1 MKGALRNRTA
11 LLLWAALLIPSVSL
25 MAQSGTLDPS
35 FGTGG
40 IVTTPGTLSPAA
52 LALQTDGKFVVAG
65 AVPLSNGATEL
76 ALARYNTNGSLDS
89 AFGKNGI
96 ATFNEGPAF
105 GMGLQSTG
113 KIVVAAP
120 GPQFS
125 IAVVR
130 FNSNGSLDTSFGTN
144 GIVTLKQ
151 FGRVFQPVS
160 GSVVIQPNDDILIG
174 VGLIVRLLPGGKVD
188 ATFGKGGVASVIEG
202 TSVLALQSNG
212 QILAASSFTF
222 TAGVIA
228 RYNANGS
235 LDKTFGVRGQA
246 GGLGTVA
253 AIAPL
258 SNGQFLAIGTLNS
271 AVAPAGGV
279 IQEGFSVLR
288 YNSNGTI
295 DTTLGSHGG
304 VITPFGNNAFA
315 GANAVAV
322 QLNGDI
328 VTAGETSA
336 VNPAFS
342 PSQASFA
349 LARYTP
355 NGALDTTFGNNGL
368 VTTSFGSNEVA
379 SVIAMVI
386 QPDGKIVVLGNEN
399 PTTFGTPNNGFTL
412 ARYLP

>member
-130 FNSNGSLDTSFGTN
+130 FNSNGSLDTSFGSN
-144 GIVTLKQ
+144 GVVTLTQ

-160 GSVVIQPNDDILIG
+160 GSVVIQSNDDILIG
-174 VGLIVRLLPGGKVD
+174 VGIIVRLLPNGQLDG
-188 ATFGKGGVASVIEG
+188 TFGKNGAASVIEG
-202 TSVLALQSNG
+202 ISSVALQSNG

-222 TAGVIA
+222 TAGEIA
-228 RYNANGS
+228 RYNTNGS

-246 GGLGTVA
+246 AGLGGVA
-253 AIAPL
+253 AIAPF
-258 SNGQFLAIGTLNS
+258 SNSQFVAAGTLNS
-271 AVAPAGGV
+271 AVPPLGSAIP
-279 IQEGFSVLR
+279 QGFSVVR
-288 YNSNGTI
+288 YNNNGTI
-295 DTTLGSHGG
+295 DSTFGSHGG
-304 VITPFGNNAFA
+304 VITPFPNNAFA
-315 GANAVAV
+315 GATALAV
-322 QLNGDI
+322 QINGDI
-328 VTAGETSA
+328 VAAGETSA
-336 VNPAFS
+336 VNPALS
-342 PSQASFA
+342 PTQASFA

-355 NGALDTTFGNNGL
+355 NGALDTTFGTNGL
-368 VTTSFGSNEVA
+368 VTTSLGNQVA
-379 SVIAMVI
+379 SIVAVVF
-386 QPDGKIVVLGNEN
+386 QSDSKIVVLGNET
-399 PTTFGTPNNGFTL
+399 PSTFGTPNNGFTL